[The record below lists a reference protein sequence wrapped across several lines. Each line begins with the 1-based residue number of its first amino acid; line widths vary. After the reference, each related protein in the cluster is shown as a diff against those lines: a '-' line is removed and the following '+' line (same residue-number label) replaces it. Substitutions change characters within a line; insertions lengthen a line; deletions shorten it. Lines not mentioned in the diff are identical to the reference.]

1 VVVCVCGV
9 PRLSGRVR
17 VVLRV
22 VGFVLIVVAGVSFYL
37 SHLYQ
42 SLSSRY
48 NATTLCLGAL
58 SNLSKVP
65 QLGRSAVI
73 DIVGYYVGH
82 YHVSMMVRV
91 VAYNGTL
98 LFSYGSYVPPA
109 VSVAQMPTISES
121 GVVPSMLI
129 GGQVVIVGY
138 GVCQYYGNGFMLEV
152 KVGVLPETL
161 YSFIIGIVLLILG
174 LVLIAISG

>member
-1 VVVCVCGV
+1 
-9 PRLSGRVR
+9 
-17 VVLRV
+17 
-22 VGFVLIVVAGVSFYL
+22 
-37 SHLYQ
+37 
-42 SLSSRY
+42 
-48 NATTLCLGAL
+48 
-58 SNLSKVP
+58 
-65 QLGRSAVI
+65 
-73 DIVGYYVGH
+73 
-82 YHVSMMVRV
+82 MMVRV

-152 KVGVLPETL
+152 KVGVLPETF
-161 YSFIIGIVLLILG
+161 YSFIIGIVLLVLG

>member
-9 PRLSGRVR
+9 PRLSGGVR

-37 SHLYQ
+37 SHLYF

-58 SNLSKVP
+58 SNLSKVL
-65 QLGRSAVI
+65 QLSRDVI
-73 DIVGYYVGH
+73 VDLVRYYVGH

-152 KVGVLPETL
+152 KVGVLPEAL